1 MILRVTS
8 AISLNSLPPAPGKLF
23 SLRSQSQDVSLPEE
37 GESAAPGGSGEA
49 GPAVQG
55 QRQKAFSER
64 SCSFSVESRA
74 GMLMEKHGVDHIA
87 RRMGA
92 DARILAAAL
101 SGCGTT
107 QPPTNPP
114 SKALF
119 KELESEEGRGPM
131 LGKLSEEEG
140 PVMDPTP
147 LEEGLGKE
155 EKRMD
160 GEDEMGLK
168 LEEEGDSGGRGD
180 DSLPTLEMKE
190 VEVGADPLS
199 LLVSEHE
206 ELASVTSQELPHSL
220 PAVVSRNL
228 ADEIEMYMSLRSPLG
243 PKSSSMEF
251 HQGGQGGDSSPDTA
265 PVKQAL
271 ERRSSLP
278 VPPVKHPGGLSGDS
292 TPKRSPA
299 AVTRS
304 KTFAVMA
311 TRSPADRKSVV

>member
-1 MILRVTS
+1 
-8 AISLNSLPPAPGKLF
+8 
-23 SLRSQSQDVSLPEE
+23 
-37 GESAAPGGSGEA
+37 
-49 GPAVQG
+49 
-55 QRQKAFSER
+55 
-64 SCSFSVESRA
+64 
-74 GMLMEKHGVDHIA
+74 
-87 RRMGA
+87 
-92 DARILAAAL
+92 
-101 SGCGTT
+101 
-107 QPPTNPP
+107 
-114 SKALF
+114 
-119 KELESEEGRGPM
+119 M

-243 PKSSSMEF
+243 PKSCSMEL
-251 HQGGQGGDSSPDTA
+251 HQEGQGGDPSPDAA
-265 PVKQAL
+265 PVKQPL

-278 VPPVKHPGGLSGDS
+278 VPPVKHPGGSSGDT

-304 KTFAVMA
+304 KTFAVKA
-311 TRSPADRKSVV
+311 SRSPASSRGVGASPRSSPLTALVRSSQSGSLGSVINSISGMKMDTLLSGPKMDVLKSGMKQAGNLASKVWGAVASAYSYSDDEVSGDGLQNMHT